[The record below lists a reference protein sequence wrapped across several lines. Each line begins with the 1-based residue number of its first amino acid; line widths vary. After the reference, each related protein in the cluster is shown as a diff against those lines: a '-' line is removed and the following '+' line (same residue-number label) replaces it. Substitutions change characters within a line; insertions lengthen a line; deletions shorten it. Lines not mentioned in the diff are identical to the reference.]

1 MCQSARRHVGRPRLY
16 LSIYLSIYLR
26 RAIPYRFAY
35 VSYLS
40 IYRSNIFNEK
50 LQTDLETGLLALACT
65 ISYIFKELEKFEI
78 GIRIRPQA
86 HRVLTVACSECMY
99 KELNGKVF
107 DFQDKVWATTTTSS
121 R

>member
-1 MCQSARRHVGRPRLY
+1 MSVVRGSIYLYNY
-16 LSIYLSIYLR
+16 LSIC
-26 RAIPYRFAY
+26 AARFLIAY

-78 GIRIRPQA
+78 GIY
-86 HRVLTVACSECMY
+86 RVLTVQGA
-99 KELNGKVF
+99 LGKVNVHVE
-107 DFQDKVWATTTTSS
+107 DLAVELLGTEELSA
-121 R
+121 